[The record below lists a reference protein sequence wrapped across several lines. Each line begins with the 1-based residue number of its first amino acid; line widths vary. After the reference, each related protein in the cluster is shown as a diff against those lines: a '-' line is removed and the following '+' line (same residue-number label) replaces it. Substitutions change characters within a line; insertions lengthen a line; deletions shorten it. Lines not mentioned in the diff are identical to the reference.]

1 MGYYTV
7 LVHWEDPPRKVEYK
21 IPHNRNG
28 RNFIVAFYYSFE
40 IGGQADPWAP
50 TLLVARRCQGG
61 NQKKCMT
68 PGHAS
73 VKASKKPHR
82 HCLFAGLGDQLHTSL
97 VKQKSK

>member
-21 IPHNRNG
+21 MPHNRNV

-50 TLLVARRCQGG
+50 TFWL
-61 NQKKCMT
+61 
-68 PGHAS
+68 
-73 VKASKKPHR
+73 
-82 HCLFAGLGDQLHTSL
+82 LGDAREAIRRNA
-97 VKQKSK
+97 